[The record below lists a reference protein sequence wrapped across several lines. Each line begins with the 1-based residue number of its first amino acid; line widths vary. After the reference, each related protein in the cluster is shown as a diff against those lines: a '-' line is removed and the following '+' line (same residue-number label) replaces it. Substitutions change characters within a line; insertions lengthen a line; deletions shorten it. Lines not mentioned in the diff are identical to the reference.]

1 MLDAI
6 VRDLRLATRNLF
18 AKPGFFIV
26 AVLTL
31 ALGIGSVSAI
41 YSVVNGTLLSP
52 LPYPQAERI
61 VRITRE
67 QPPYGGP
74 ISRPLLFDWQKGT
87 ADVYSAVAG
96 FTGGVLTLTGSGDA
110 ERLSAIRVSPEFWT
124 VMDLA
129 PEVGRYFGVDEE
141 RANTRVAVLTHALWT
156 QRFGADPAIVG
167 RDIVLDGESYRVTGV
182 TPARFRFPGSA
193 QLFVPTYLPAS
204 QLGRDYNSIHV
215 VARLRDGVDAET
227 ATAALHTLNLALQ
240 KQYPESNTNLTANTV
255 PLPELLTGNVRQPLM
270 VLSGAAALVLLIA
283 CANLANLLL
292 IRGNQRQRELAVRS
306 ALGAGRRRLV
316 RSVLA
321 EALVIA
327 LVGGVLGV
335 ALAAVAVP
343 LLLAGAPDLMPSH
356 ATPGVDFTVVGLGMG
371 VSACTVLLF
380 SLWPAWRSAAVAPA
394 GALQEEGRSGSGG
407 RARSRTRSVLV
418 VAEVALSLTLL
429 VGAGLMIASLSRLG
443 QVDDGIDLDPVL
455 TAAIALP
462 AGAQRPDEDFEA
474 AYKRNTIAVG
484 ARLDALLER
493 VSALPGVEVA
503 GLTDALPLSGM
514 DNASSNV
521 VLIGRDPVP
530 EGQPQRGV
538 QWRFTSPG
546 YFPALGIRL
555 VAGRLL
561 EEADRNPGG
570 YPTQVLVNETFVKKY
585 LPDVDPVGRQIQ
597 FLGDNKTI
605 VGVVGDVRQ
614 MGLDSEPLPEA
625 FMHTANSIHSQ
636 FYLVLKVRGDPGALA
651 EPLRRTLKEFDAAM
665 PVFEVRTLAALGA
678 QRNAMRLFNLQLMTI
693 FGGVALLLAA
703 VGLYGTIAYSVAQR
717 RHEFGIRL
725 SLGASGAQLMS
736 QVMKQGM
743 GLVAIGVLAGIAGA
757 LALGRVL
764 ASQLFGVGAG
774 DPGVLFA
781 AVALLGGIALVACL
795 VPALRASRVHPM
807 TVLRS
812 Q

>member
-6 VRDLRLATRNLF
+6 VRDLRLAARNLF
-18 AKPGFFIV
+18 ARPGFFIV
-26 AVLTL
+26 AVITL

-52 LPYPQAERI
+52 LPYPDADRI
-61 VRITRE
+61 LRITRD

-74 ISRPLLFDWQKGT
+74 ISRPLLGDWQAGT
-87 ADVYSAVAG
+87 KDVFEAVAG

-110 ERLSAIRVSPEFWT
+110 ERLSTVRVSPEFWT

-129 PEVGRYFGVDEE
+129 PQAGRYFGIEE
-141 RANTRVAVLTHALWT
+141 ETASTRVVVLSHALWT
-156 QRFGADPAIVG
+156 QRFGGDPGVVG

-182 TPARFRFPGSA
+182 VPASFRFPGIA
-193 QLFVPTYLPAS
+193 QVFVPTYLPSS
-204 QLGRDYNSIHV
+204 QLGRDHNSIHAI
-215 VARLRDGVDAET
+215 ARLKDGVDADT
-227 ATAALHTLNLALQ
+227 AIAALHTLNLALQ
-240 KQYPESNTNLTANTV
+240 KTYPESNTNLTARTV
-255 PLPELLTGNVRQPLM
+255 PLPELLTGDVRQPLL

-292 IRGNQRQRELAVRS
+292 VRGNQRQRELAVRS
-306 ALGAGRRRLV
+306 ALGAGRRRLL
-316 RSVLA
+316 RIVLA
-321 EALVIA
+321 EALLIA
-327 LVGGVLGV
+327 LVGGLLGI

-343 LLLAGAPDLMPSH
+343 LLLAGAPDLMPAH
-356 ATPGVDFTVVGLGMG
+356 ATPGVDLGVVGVGLL

-380 SLWPAWRSAAVAPA
+380 SLWPAWRSAGVAPA
-394 GALQEEGRSGSGG
+394 GALQDEGRSGTAG
-407 RARSRTRSVLV
+407 RGRSRTRSVLV
-418 VAEVALSLTLL
+418 IAEVALSLTLL

-443 QVDDGIDLDPVL
+443 DVDDGVDLDPVL

-462 AGAQRPDEDFEA
+462 GGEPRPDEDFEA
-474 AYKRNTIAVG
+474 AYKRNTMEVG
-484 ARLDALLER
+484 ARLDALIER
-493 VSALPGVEVA
+493 VQALPGVEAV

-521 VLIGRDPVP
+521 VLVGREPVP
-530 EGQPQRGV
+530 DGQPQHGV

-546 YFPALGIRL
+546 YFPALGIKL

-561 EEADRNPGG
+561 EERDRNIGG
-570 YPTQVLVNETFVKKY
+570 YPTQVLVNETFVRKY
-585 LPDVDPVGRQIQ
+585 LADVDPIGRQIQ
-597 FLGDNKTI
+597 FLGDAKTI

-614 MGLDSEPLPEA
+614 MGLESEPMPEA
-625 FMHTANSIHSQ
+625 FMHTANSIHQQ
-636 FYLVLKVRGDPGALA
+636 FYLVLKVRGEPGALA
-651 EPLRRTLKEFDAAM
+651 EPLRRTLKDLDASM

-678 QRNAMRLFNLQLMTI
+678 ERNAMRLFNLQLMTT
-693 FGGVALLLAA
+693 FGLVALVLAA

-725 SLGASGAQLMS
+725 SLGASGAQLLS

-743 GLVAIGVLAGIAGA
+743 ALVAVGVVAGVLGA
-757 LALGRVL
+757 LALGRVM
-764 ASQLFGVGAG
+764 ASQLFGVGAS
-774 DPGVLFA
+774 DPGVLLA
-781 AVALLGGIALVACL
+781 AVALLAVIALLACL

-807 TVLRS
+807 TALRS

>member
-1 MLDAI
+1 MFDAI
-6 VRDLRLATRNLF
+6 VRDLRLAARNLF
-18 AKPGFFIV
+18 ARPGFFAV
-26 AVLTL
+26 AVITL

-52 LPYPQAERI
+52 LPYPDAERI

-87 ADVYSAVAG
+87 SDVYSAVAG

-110 ERLSAIRVSPEFWT
+110 ERLSTIRVSPEFWR

-129 PEVGRYFGVDEE
+129 PEAGRYFGAEE
-141 RANTRVAVLTHALWT
+141 EQANTKVAVLSHALWT

-167 RDIVLDGESYRVTGV
+167 RDIVLDGESYRVTGI

-193 QLFVPTYLPAS
+193 QIFVPTYLPSS

-215 VARLRDGVDAET
+215 IARLKDGVDADN
-227 ATAALHTLNLALQ
+227 AAAALHTLNLALQ
-240 KQYPESNTNLTANTV
+240 KEYPESNANLTANTT
-255 PLPELLTGNVRQPLM
+255 PLPELLTGNVRQPLL

-306 ALGAGRRRLV
+306 ALGAGRRRIV

-343 LLLAGAPDLMPSH
+343 LLLASAPNLMPSH
-356 ATPGVDFTVVGLGMG
+356 ATPGVDLTVVGVGML

-474 AYKRNTIAVG
+474 AYKRGTIEIG
-484 ARLDALLER
+484 ARLDAMLER
-493 VSALPGVEVA
+493 VRALPGVEHV
-503 GLTDALPLSGM
+503 GVTDALPLSGL
-514 DNASSNV
+514 DNASSNL
-521 VLIGRDPVP
+521 VLVGREPVP
-530 EGQPQRGV
+530 DGQPPLSV
-538 QWRFTSPG
+538 QWRFASPDF
-546 YFPALGIRL
+546 FPALGMRL
-555 VAGRLL
+555 VAGRFL
-561 EEADRNPGG
+561 EDGDRRPGG
-570 YPTQVLVNETFVKKY
+570 FPTQVVVNEIFVKKY
-585 LPDVDPVGRQIQ
+585 LPDVDPIGQQVQ
-597 FLGDNKTI
+597 FLGDAKTI
-605 VGVVGDVRQ
+605 VGVIGNVRQ
-614 MGLDSEPLPEA
+614 MGLESEPSPEA
-625 FMHTANSIHSQ
+625 YMHASNSIHQQ
-636 FYLVLKVRGDPGALA
+636 FYLALKVQGDPAALA
-651 EPLRRTLKEFDAAM
+651 EPLRRALKDVDAAM

-678 QRNAMRLFNLQLMTI
+678 ERNAMRLFNLQLMTI
-693 FGGVALLLAA
+693 FGAVALLLAA

-725 SLGASGAQLMS
+725 SLGASGGQLMS

-743 GLVAIGVLAGIAGA
+743 GLVAVGVVAGIVGA